1 MGAVTFSLMLA
12 ACGDDGGG
20 GSANET
26 GAARASTGEAP
37 TTSEEAGSTGVD
49 GTTGAA
55 ALTPEELVGRYVSA
69 GCEDYPDGK
78 GGHTYLTRDF
88 TLTTSTWHLELAIFM
103 DAGCATPLFTSV
115 IDGPYTLG
123 AGSATVAGATEGEFA
138 ITSNVWTAR
147 QGFMADTFT
156 MQGCGAAPWV
166 VDEPQDVAGT
176 GCIGVA
182 HPIAECP
189 REYDVVALLGDDLYF
204 GERITDL
211 CSEAGRPAALGA
223 YPVVRS

>member
-1 MGAVTFSLMLA
+1 MA
-12 ACGDDGGG
+12 A
-20 GSANET
+20 
-26 GAARASTGEAP
+26 
-37 TTSEEAGSTGVD
+37 
-49 GTTGAA
+49 
-55 ALTPEELVGRYVSA
+55 
-69 GCEDYPDGK
+69 
-78 GGHTYLTRDF
+78 
-88 TLTTSTWHLELAIFM
+88 
-103 DAGCATPLFTSV
+103 
-115 IDGPYTLG
+115 G

-211 CSEAGRPAALGA
+211 CSKAGRPAALGA
-223 YPVVRS
+223 YLPFHGDRAWEIMRDYNRMVIFGAKG